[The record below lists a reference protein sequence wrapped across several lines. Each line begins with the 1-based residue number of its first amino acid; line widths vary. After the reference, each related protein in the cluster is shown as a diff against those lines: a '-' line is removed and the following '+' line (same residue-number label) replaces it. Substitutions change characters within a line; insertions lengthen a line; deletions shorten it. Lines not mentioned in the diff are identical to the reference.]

1 MLDIPHSNFS
11 AIGNY
16 YNDLE
21 MIEAAG
27 IGAFV
32 NDSPADLKAKAAYIT
47 TNDCVDGALAE
58 FIDYIINL

>member
-1 MLDIPHSNFS
+1 MLDIPHSNFC

-27 IGAFV
+27 IGAVV
-32 NDSPADLKAKAAYIT
+32 NDSPADLKAKADYIT
-47 TNDCVDGALAE
+47 AKDCADGALSE